1 MLALVVY
8 LSDPNNRMRHSLGI
22 CQTLRMHLFEKK
34 MYRFFAKHLLGDT
47 RADYWGD
54 INRSK

>member
-1 MLALVVY
+1 MTGVQTCALPISGAGHGY
-8 LSDPNNRMRHSLGI
+8 GSADKY
-22 CQTLRMHLFEKK
+22 FEKK

-54 INRSK
+54 INRNK